1 MDYIISFLE
10 KNIKNSDKDKSSYWK
25 KGFENNPEYKNVF
38 NPDIGI
44 GKYQKKNLFSFFHN
58 FFLKIIF
65 GKSIFKTSS
74 YKMYKTVFDS
84 SCRRIDIN
92 TMRHIFTFEILKKYV
107 NPKRICIIGDG
118 GLNAVL
124 GAYLNFPKSK
134 IFSINLSE
142 SLIHDYIVLKHLNSN
157 LKESVK
163 VIENINDFED
173 IKNLNLIPSNLKNY
187 LFDKEID
194 LFINISSFQEMSMNE
209 IDRYFRIIKN
219 NKSYLYTCNREI
231 KILPDGEK
239 ISFSCYPWENC
250 NYVFNKNCDFHQKY
264 YSLRFPFIKK
274 YDGNHKHALV
284 KFN

>member
-1 MDYIISFLE
+1 MDYINRSLE
-10 KNIKNSDKDKSSYWK
+10 KNIKNSNKNKSSYWK
-25 KGFENNPEYKNVF
+25 KSFEGNPEYKNVF
-38 NPDIGI
+38 NSDIGI
-44 GKYQKKNLFSFFHN
+44 GKYQKNNLFSFIHN
-58 FFLKIIF
+58 FFLEIIF

-74 YKMYKTVFDS
+74 YKMYKSVFDRS
-84 SCRRIDIN
+84 NRRIDIN
-92 TMRHIFTFEILKKYV
+92 TIRHIFTFEILKKYV
-107 NPKRICIIGDG
+107 NPKKICIIGDG

-124 GAYLNFPKSK
+124 GAYLIFPKSK

-142 SLIHDYIVLKHLNSN
+142 SLIHDYNVLKNLNSN

-163 VIENINDFED
+163 LIENTNDFEE

-187 LFDKEID
+187 LFDREID

-209 IDRYFRIIKN
+209 INRYFEIIKN

-239 ISFSCYPWENC
+239 ISFSSYPWANC
-250 NYVFNKNCDFHQKY
+250 NYVFNENCHFHQKY
-264 YSLRFPFIKK
+264 YSLKFPFIKK